1 MSSKNKSQ
9 LRIENNSSFPNNNTG
24 FITPELLRVFNENMI
39 DSLVSNEDSG
49 SLGGGATGSLLE
61 TASFNNSTRNM
72 TFTKGDSSTFD
83 VNIPDS
89 TLDSGSFIS
98 TASISDAT
106 ITFTKG
112 DSQTFSILVNN
123 VSSSISSSHSEVA
136 DEALDI
142 VINAK
147 NTSGADI
154 GKGLAV
160 HIRS

>member
-9 LRIENNSSFPNNNTG
+9 LRIENNSSFPKNNTG

-49 SLGGGATGSLLE
+49 SFIAGSTGSLLS
-61 TASFNNSTRNM
+61 TASFDNGTRLM
-72 TFTKGDSSTFD
+72 TFTKGNGTTFD

-98 TASISDAT
+98 TASISDAD

-112 DSQTFSILVNN
+112 DS
-123 VSSSISSSHSEVA
+123 
-136 DEALDI
+136 
-142 VINAK
+142 
-147 NTSGADI
+147 
-154 GKGLAV
+154 
-160 HIRS
+160 